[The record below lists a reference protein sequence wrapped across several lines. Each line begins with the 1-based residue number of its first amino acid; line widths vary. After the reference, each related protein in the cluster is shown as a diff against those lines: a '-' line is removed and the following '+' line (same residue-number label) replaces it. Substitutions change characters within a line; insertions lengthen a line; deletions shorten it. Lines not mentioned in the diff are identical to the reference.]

1 MIDDSSLRSTK
12 TKMENGKNT
21 ELIVNNVESNA
32 TENVIND
39 TISKNVTKSEEHSVS
54 PEPTAHDFNLEFL
67 KHLDDLKLEEAKK
80 VKKIDPS

>member
-32 TENVIND
+32 TENVIN
-39 TISKNVTKSEEHSVS
+39 VS
-54 PEPTAHDFNLEFL
+54 SCNGF
-67 KHLDDLKLEEAKK
+67 
-80 VKKIDPS
+80 II